1 VERERLA
8 KLLGMLA
15 SDQNGEVLA
24 AARAVTRLVR
34 DGGLSWDDLLI
45 APKPHKWTEAIGFPA
60 LYTAELRR
68 RMEAERQVE
77 RWREVAEAQRRTVDG
92 LRRQMSEQ
100 RQGSAEAGRDA
111 TGHTQL
117 DRLLAA
123 PLDGEQRIRVE
134 AIASWFRRTGTLTR
148 AEQEDLARF
157 EESLAAAA

>member
-1 VERERLA
+1 MERERLA

-15 SDQNGEVLA
+15 SDQDGEVLA

-77 RWREVAEAQRRTVDG
+77 RWRDVAEAQRRTVDG
-92 LRRQMSEQ
+92 LRRRISEQ
-100 RQGSAEAGRDA
+100 RQAAPVAGA
-111 TGHTQL
+111 TGHAQL

-123 PLDGEQRIRVE
+123 SLDNEQRIRVE

-148 AEQEDLARF
+148 AEQDDLARF
-157 EESLAAAA
+157 EESLATAA